1 MSTNKIQ
8 DIHQELQKLKDF
20 RKSTT
25 QKLTAETLKFYKGF
39 EGMSPEK
46 RQQVVET
53 LREYARIVLT
63 QLNRLVKIK
72 KNKNG

>member
-1 MSTNKIQ
+1 MATNKIQ
-8 DIHQELQKLKDF
+8 EIHRELQKLKAF

-25 QKLTAETLKFYKGF
+25 QKLTAETLKLYKGF
-39 EGMSPEK
+39 EGMSLEK

-53 LREYARIVLT
+53 LKEYARIVLT

-72 KNKNG
+72 QNKNG